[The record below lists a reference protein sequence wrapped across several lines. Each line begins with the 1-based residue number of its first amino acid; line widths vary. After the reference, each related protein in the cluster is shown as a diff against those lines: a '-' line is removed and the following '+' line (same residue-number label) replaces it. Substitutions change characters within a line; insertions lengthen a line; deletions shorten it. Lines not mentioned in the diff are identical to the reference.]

1 MGYGRCRLRASCAA
15 ISKTWIMAYRPAG
28 AGRSANTKKLRL
40 STFPSVK
47 TVEARRL
54 AREIAGR
61 IAAGEDPAVN
71 RTELKRKKTSS
82 VVALLDRYGD
92 DLARRGY
99 VNRVTV
105 INGLEA
111 RLAPLK
117 RAILRPCPAPICGQL
132 SKRCKRS
139 AKKAPLKTSDRAHA
153 RSLHGASRA
162 RRSTQILCSATAK
175 SGRRGRT
182 EFRSRNT
189 AALFPTSSS
198 PKSGRLQA
206 SALRSAGSSGF

>member
-1 MGYGRCRLRASCAA
+1 MPKRKITDIVAAAAEPSEGQQEQIYWDTDVVGFGLRVRPS
-15 ISKTWIMAYRPAG
+15 SKTWIMAYRPAG

-71 RTELKRKKTSS
+71 RTELKRKETSS
-82 VVALLDRYGD
+82 VGALLDRYGD

-111 RLAPLK
+111 RLAPFKARDIKTVSGADLW
-117 RAILRPCPAPICGQL
+117 AIIEALQKVG
-132 SKRCKRS
+132 KE
-139 AKKAPLKTSDRAHA
+139 
-153 RSLHGASRA
+153 GAAEDFRSRA
-162 RRSTQILCSATAK
+162 RAFFTAIIPYLTNLP
-175 SGRRGRT
+175 GDGIDGCDRPH
-182 EFRSRNT
+182 
-189 AALFPTSSS
+189 FPLLSH
-198 PKSGRLQA
+198 
-206 SALRSAGSSGF
+206 